1 MISTLITL
9 MTLLSIGVSQHIT
22 EETVTTSPVI
32 VEETESCETPQDI
45 DTIYDYPIDTLQEI
59 QKTHFDIIRLDRLL
73 DKELDKLKGIIEKG
87 LTDDEFSLD
96 DAKQILGWREVQN
109 MYNYKSDKEIERK
122 SWSWEG
128 GHGKRLERFLD
139 QGPSVWFLRL
149 FQ

>member
-1 MISTLITL
+1 MISTLITF
-9 MTLLSIGVSQHIT
+9 MALLSIGVSQHIT
-22 EETVTTSPVI
+22 EKI
-32 VEETESCETPQDI
+32 IMEETESCETPQDI

-73 DKELDKLKGIIEKG
+73 DKELDKLKDIIEEG
-87 LTDDEFSLD
+87 INNEEFSLD

-128 GHGKRLERFLD
+128 SRVKRLERFLD
-139 QGPSVWFLRL
+139 QGPSGWFLRL
-149 FQ
+149 FNK